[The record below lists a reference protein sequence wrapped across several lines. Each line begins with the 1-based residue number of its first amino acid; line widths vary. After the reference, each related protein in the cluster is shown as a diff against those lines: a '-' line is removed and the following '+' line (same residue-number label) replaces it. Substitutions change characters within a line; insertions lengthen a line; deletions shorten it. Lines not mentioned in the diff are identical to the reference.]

1 MTTVLKRESA
11 AGESYETIFDGAKSL
26 VTCLASILR
35 VSSNRA
41 RLYDKESLH
50 EYDTS
55 DSFIAALD
63 GQTLRKYLTDRND
76 GKHRASLL
84 SDLLMKRLKRD
95 ADDGESETKLQVWFS
110 IESCRDMTAIMRI
123 MKIRFN
129 KQTISKLDLLQCR
142 VADSLS
148 RVRLMLFSRPKT
160 K

>member
-11 AGESYETIFDGAKSL
+11 VGESYETIFDGAKSL
-26 VTCLASILR
+26 LTGLASILR

-50 EYDTS
+50 ESDTS

-63 GQTLRKYLTDRND
+63 AQNLRKYPTERN

-84 SDLLMKRLKRD
+84 SVLLMKRFKRGAGD
-95 ADDGESETKLQVWFS
+95 VESDTQLQVWFS
-110 IESCRDMTAIMRI
+110 IEPCRDMTAIMRI

-129 KQTISKLDLLQCR
+129 KQAISKLDL
-142 VADSLS
+142 
-148 RVRLMLFSRPKT
+148 
-160 K
+160 